1 MNVSYCDGLRADA
14 LIFYFKILPGKKNI
28 LLVYP
33 SLRGLNDMRIFTWK
47 LMKAT
52 SFTGRLWG
60 TVPSWARGTP
70 RLRKQAT
77 LLFSSWRI
85 RFLIC
90 FKNVFLDSDV
100 LLKTKNRYMKI
111 ELPSQSFTN
120 LSVPWGDP
128 GSPGTTIRAAPG
140 GRQSQQGKGTPPK
153 DTRRPRLCVPH
164 REEQGEP
171 SSRPPRADGNAA
183 GDSESVASAQ
193 AEAQRHPRDSLHDTC
208 ALRLYTSLFFKVI
221 IEIPTKKKR
230 ITSHQESELR
240 SLCR

>member
-33 SLRGLNDMRIFTWK
+33 SLRGLNDMCIFTWK

-90 FKNVFLDSDV
+90 F
-100 LLKTKNRYMKI
+100 
-111 ELPSQSFTN
+111 
-120 LSVPWGDP
+120 
-128 GSPGTTIRAAPG
+128 
-140 GRQSQQGKGTPPK
+140 
-153 DTRRPRLCVPH
+153 
-164 REEQGEP
+164 
-171 SSRPPRADGNAA
+171 
-183 GDSESVASAQ
+183 
-193 AEAQRHPRDSLHDTC
+193 
-208 ALRLYTSLFFKVI
+208 
-221 IEIPTKKKR
+221 
-230 ITSHQESELR
+230 
-240 SLCR
+240 